1 MTLLGLLNLCVAIFC
16 FAATLINIKESKY
29 GWALITIVCTCANVF
44 AAFATS
50 SLMK

>member
-1 MTLLGLLNLCVAIFC
+1 MTLVGLFNLCVAIFC
-16 FAATLINIKESKY
+16 FAATLINIKEDRY
-29 GWALITIVCTCANVF
+29 DWALITIICTCANVF

>member
-1 MTLLGLLNLCVAIFC
+1 MTLIGLFNLCVAIFC
-16 FAATLINIKESKY
+16 FTATLINIKENRY
-29 GWALITIVCTCANVF
+29 TWALITTICTCANIF